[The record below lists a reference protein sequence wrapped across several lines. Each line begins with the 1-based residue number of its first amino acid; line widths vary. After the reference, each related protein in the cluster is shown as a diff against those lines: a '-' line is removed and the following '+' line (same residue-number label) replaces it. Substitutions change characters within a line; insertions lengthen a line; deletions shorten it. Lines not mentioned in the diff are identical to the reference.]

1 MESLYTFKFNHSNAL
16 QALAHGKTD
25 NINYYEARKKL
36 FNLSIMADY
45 DQLVCLPTLT
55 AIDKH
60 WYQIETARKVL
71 RQLGG
76 RALLADEV
84 GLGKTIEAGLILSEY
99 LARGMIQSLLILT
112 PASLV
117 SQWQQ
122 ELQTKFNIDTITSDD
137 KQLQLNPS
145 EFWSNNNRIIASL
158 NTAKSPKHFN
168 LVTTRNWDLVIVD
181 EAHHLKNRNTLNWK
195 LVNALNKR
203 FILMLTATPVQNSL
217 VELFNL
223 LTLLKP
229 GLLKTEAAFKKEY
242 VSSKNGRIPKNP
254 EKLRQLMR
262 EVMVRNT
269 RSLVDVQL
277 PKRFATTITVN
288 PAKSEEKLYQDLT
301 EYIRS
306 LEMGESDTE
315 KQDKLD
321 TDKSQQLAPEK
332 QDNSDNEKPQQLA
345 PEKPHK
351 LDKFSRTNLLMRAG
365 SSPQALA
372 DSLKNL
378 AKKFPSE
385 ELKTLTRRASQIK
398 QVEKAIALVDLLKK
412 STQKTIVF
420 TTHRA
425 TSAYLA
431 KTLEEAGISFAQ
443 FLGDMSLKD
452 KDAAIEAFR
461 DNVPVLLASETGGEG
476 RNIQFANAIVNY
488 DLPWNPMKIEQRI
501 GRIHR
506 IGQKQ
511 DVFIFNFCLKGSIE
525 EYILRILHDKI
536 NMFELVVGE
545 IETILGNVDDEF
557 DFSEIVIDIWLKHQA
572 KPELDTAFDNLASEL
587 IKAKDKYRETSELDE
602 QIFGEDFEA

>member
-1 MESLYTFKFNHSNAL
+1 MDSFYTFKFNPSSAL
-16 QALAHGKTD
+16 QALADGLSDKID
-25 NINYYEARKKL
+25 YYEARKKL
-36 FNLSIMADY
+36 FNLSVMADY

-117 SQWQQ
+117 SQWQL
-122 ELQTKFNIDTITSDD
+122 ELQTKFGIDTITSDD
-137 KQLQLNPS
+137 KQLQLNPD
-145 EFWSNNNRIIASL
+145 EFWRTNNRLIASL
-158 NTAKSPKHFN
+158 NTAKSAKHFN

-181 EAHHLKNRNTLNWK
+181 EAHHLKNRSTLNWK

-242 VSSKNGRIPKNP
+242 VSSKNGRVPKNP

-288 PAKSEEKLYQDLT
+288 PSKSEEKLYQDLT
-301 EYIRS
+301 EYVRS
-306 LEMGESDTE
+306 LEIGESESGKT
-315 KQDKLD
+315 Q
-321 TDKSQQLAPEK
+321 
-332 QDNSDNEKPQQLA
+332 
-345 PEKPHK
+345 K

-378 AKKFPSE
+378 AKKFPSD
-385 ELKTLTRRASQIK
+385 ELKSLTRRASQIK
-398 QVEKAIALVDLLKK
+398 QVEKAVAIVDLLKK

-425 TSAYLA
+425 TSAFLA
-431 KTLEEAGISFAQ
+431 KTLEQAGIPFAQ
-443 FLGDMSLKD
+443 FLGDMSLKE

-461 DNVPVLLASETGGEG
+461 DRIPVLLASETGGEG

-511 DVFIFNFCLKGSIE
+511 DVFIFNFCLKDSIE

-545 IETILGNVDDEF
+545 IETILGQVDEEF
-557 DFSEIVIDIWLKHQA
+557 DFSEVVIDIWLKHQA
-572 KPELDTAFDNLASEL
+572 KPELDTAFENLATEL

>member
-1 MESLYTFKFNHSNAL
+1 MDNSYNFTFNSSPAMSALTQRQHDDIKYYNARNELFKLSL
-16 QALAHGKTD
+16 
-25 NINYYEARKKL
+25 
-36 FNLSIMADY
+36 MADY
-45 DQLVCLPTLT
+45 DQLVCLPSLT
-55 AIDKH
+55 TIDKH

-84 GLGKTIEAGLILSEY
+84 GLGKTIEAGLIVSEY
-99 LARGMIQSLLILT
+99 LARGMVRSILVLT

-117 SQWQQ
+117 SQWQG
-122 ELQTKFNIDTITSDD
+122 ELATKFGISFITTDD
-137 KQLQLNPS
+137 DSRQQNT
-145 EFWSNNNRIIASL
+145 EQFWTGNQRIIASL
-158 NTAKSPKHFN
+158 HTAKSAKHYP
-168 LVTTRNWDLVIVD
+168 LVTSRNWDLVIVD

-203 FILMLTATPVQNSL
+203 FMLMLTATPVQNSL

-229 GLLKTEAAFKKEY
+229 GLLKTEADFKREY

-254 EKLRQLMR
+254 EKLRSLMR
-262 EVMVRNT
+262 EVMIRNT
-269 RSLVDVQL
+269 RSLVDVKL
-277 PKRFATTITVN
+277 PKRFATTITVT
-288 PAKSEEKLYQDLT
+288 PTESERKIYQDLSDF
-301 EYIRS
+301 IRN
-306 LEMGESDTE
+306 
-315 KQDKLD
+315 
-321 TDKSQQLAPEK
+321 
-332 QDNSDNEKPQQLA
+332 NSE
-345 PEKPHK
+345 H
-351 LDKFSRTNLLMRAG
+351 LDKFSRTSLLMRAG
-365 SSPQALA
+365 SSVNALVE
-372 DSLKNL
+372 SLKNL
-378 AKKFPSE
+378 AKKLPNE
-385 ELKTLTRRASQIK
+385 ELQSLTRRASQIK
-398 QVEKAIALVDLLKK
+398 QVEKAVVLVDLLKK
-412 STQKTIVF
+412 SSQKTIVF
-420 TTHRA
+420 TTHKA

-431 KTLEEAGISFAQ
+431 KVFTESGIQFAE
-443 FLGDMSLKD
+443 FLGDMSLKQ

-506 IGQKQ
+506 IGQTQ
-511 DVFIFNFCLKGSIE
+511 DVFIFNFCLKDSIE

-557 DFSEIVIDIWLKHQA
+557 DFGEVVMDIWLKHQSND
-572 KPELDTAFDNLASEL
+572 EINTAFNQLADHL
-587 IKAKDKYRETSELDE
+587 LKAKDKYRETQELDE

>member
-1 MESLYTFKFNHSNAL
+1 MTALKEGKYDNVASYYARNELFKLSL
-16 QALAHGKTD
+16 
-25 NINYYEARKKL
+25 
-36 FNLSIMADY
+36 MADY

-84 GLGKTIEAGLILSEY
+84 GLGKTIEAGLIVSEY
-99 LARGMIQSLLILT
+99 LARGMIQSILILT

-117 SQWQQ
+117 SQWQL
-122 ELQTKFNIDTITSDD
+122 ELASKFGISSITTDDDTR
-137 KQLQLNPS
+137 QQNPE
-145 EFWSNNNRIIASL
+145 EFWTVNQKIVASL
-158 NTAKSPKHFN
+158 NTAKSAKHFP
-168 LVTTRNWDLVIVD
+168 LVTARNWDLVIVD

-195 LVNALNKR
+195 LVNSLNKR

-229 GLLKTEAAFKKEY
+229 GLLKTEADFKREY

-254 EKLRQLMR
+254 EKLRSLMR
-262 EVMVRNT
+262 EVMIRNT

-288 PAKSEEKLYQDLT
+288 PSDSESQLYQDLSNFLR
-301 EYIRS
+301 EHSENI
-306 LEMGESDTE
+306 
-315 KQDKLD
+315 DKL
-321 TDKSQQLAPEK
+321 
-332 QDNSDNEKPQQLA
+332 
-345 PEKPHK
+345 
-351 LDKFSRTNLLMRAG
+351 SRTNLLMRAG
-365 SSPQALA
+365 SSVSALTE
-372 DSLKNL
+372 SLKNL
-378 AKKFPSE
+378 SAKLE
-385 ELKTLTRRASQIK
+385 NEQLKALIRRAGQIK
-398 QVEKAIALVDLLKK
+398 QVEKAKSLVELLKK
-412 STQKTIVF
+412 SSQKTIVF
-420 TTHRA
+420 TTHKA

-431 KTLEEAGISFAQ
+431 KTFTEAGIEFAE
-443 FLGDMSLKD
+443 FLGDMTLKQ
-452 KDAAIEAFR
+452 KDASIEAFR
-461 DNVPVLLASETGGEG
+461 DRIPVLLASETGGEG
-476 RNIQFANAIVNY
+476 RNIQFANCIVNY

-506 IGQKQ
+506 IGQTQ
-511 DVFIFNFCLKGSIE
+511 DVFIFNFCQKDSIE

-557 DFSEIVIDIWLKHQA
+557 DFGEIVMDIWLKNQSL
-572 KPELDTAFDNLASEL
+572 PELNTAFENLAENL
-587 IKAKDKYRETSELDE
+587 LKAKDKYQETQELDE
-602 QIFGEDFEA
+602 QIFGEEFEA

>member
-1 MESLYTFKFNHSNAL
+1 MTITDNFYTFKFNHSKAL
-16 QALAHGKTD
+16 QALADGQTD
-25 NINYYEARKKL
+25 KIDYYEARSKL

-99 LARGMIQSLLILT
+99 LARGMIQSLLVLT

-117 SQWQQ
+117 SQWQL
-122 ELQTKFNIDTITSDD
+122 ELKSKFSIDTVTTDD
-137 KQLQLNPS
+137 KQLQLNPE
-145 EFWSNNNRIIASL
+145 EFWQTNNRLIASL
-158 NTAKSPKHFN
+158 NTAKSAKHFN

-181 EAHHLKNRNTLNWK
+181 EAHHLKNRSTLNWK

-288 PAKSEEKLYQDLT
+288 PSTSEQKLYHELT
-301 EYIRS
+301 EYLRS
-306 LEMGESDTE
+306 LEIDASTSDSAKT
-315 KQDKLD
+315 Q
-321 TDKSQQLAPEK
+321 
-332 QDNSDNEKPQQLA
+332 
-345 PEKPHK
+345 K

-378 AKKFPSE
+378 AKKFPSD
-385 ELKTLTRRASQIK
+385 ELKALTRRASQIK
-398 QVEKAIALVDLLKK
+398 QVEKAKALVDLLKQ

-431 KTLEEAGISFAQ
+431 KTLEESGISFAQ
-443 FLGDMSLKD
+443 FLGDMSLKE

-461 DNVPVLLASETGGEG
+461 DRTPVLLASETGGEG
-476 RNIQFANAIVNY
+476 RNIQFANSIVNY

-506 IGQKQ
+506 IGQTQ
-511 DVFIFNFCLKGSIE
+511 DVFIFNFCLKDSIE

-545 IETILGNVDDEF
+545 IETILGNVDEEF
-557 DFSEIVIDIWLKHQA
+557 DFSEVVIDIWLKHQA
-572 KPELDTAFDNLASEL
+572 KPELDTAFEQLATDL

>member
-1 MESLYTFKFNHSNAL
+1 MDSLYTFKFNHSSAL
-16 QALAHGKTD
+16 QALADGQGD
-25 NINYYEARKKL
+25 DINYYYARKKL
-36 FNLSIMADY
+36 FNLSVMADY

-122 ELQTKFNIDTITSDD
+122 ELQTKFSIDTVTTDD
-137 KQLQLNPS
+137 KQLQLNPD
-145 EFWSNNNRIIASL
+145 EFWSTNNRLIASL
-158 NTAKSPKHFN
+158 NTAKSAKHFN
-168 LVTTRNWDLVIVD
+168 LVTTRSWDLVIVD
-181 EAHHLKNRNTLNWK
+181 EAHHLKNRSTLNWK

-242 VSSKNGRIPKNP
+242 VSSKNGRVPKNP

-277 PKRFATTITVN
+277 PKRFATTITVS
-288 PAKSEEKLYQDLT
+288 PSKSEEKLYQDLT
-301 EYIRS
+301 EYVRS
-306 LEMGESDTE
+306 LEIGESDTA
-315 KQDKLD
+315 KTQ
-321 TDKSQQLAPEK
+321 
-332 QDNSDNEKPQQLA
+332 
-345 PEKPHK
+345 K

-378 AKKFPSE
+378 AKKFPSD
-385 ELKTLTRRASQIK
+385 ELKTLTRRAAQVK
-398 QVEKAIALVDLLKK
+398 QVEKAASLVDLLKK

-443 FLGDMSLKD
+443 FLGDMSLKE

-461 DNVPVLLASETGGEG
+461 DRVPVLLASETGGEG

-506 IGQKQ
+506 IGQTQ
-511 DVFIFNFCLKGSIE
+511 DVFIFNFCLKDSIE
-525 EYILRILHDKI
+525 EYILKILHDKI

-545 IETILGNVDDEF
+545 IETILGNVDEEF
-557 DFSEIVIDIWLKHQA
+557 DFSEVVIDIWLKHQA
-572 KPELDTAFDNLASEL
+572 KPELDTAFENLASEL

>member
-1 MESLYTFKFNHSNAL
+1 MTALKEGQHDDIAYYYARNGLFKLSL
-16 QALAHGKTD
+16 
-25 NINYYEARKKL
+25 
-36 FNLSIMADY
+36 MADY

-84 GLGKTIEAGLILSEY
+84 GLGKTIEAGLIVSEY
-99 LARGMIQSLLILT
+99 LARGMVQSILILT

-117 SQWQQ
+117 SQWQL
-122 ELQTKFNIDTITSDD
+122 ELASKFGIPSITTDD
-137 KQLQLNPS
+137 ESRQQNPE
-145 EFWSNNNRIIASL
+145 EFWTANQKIVASL
-158 NTAKSPKHFN
+158 NTAKSAKHFP
-168 LVTTRNWDLVIVD
+168 LVTARNWDLVIVD

-195 LVNALNKR
+195 LVNSLNKR

-229 GLLKTEAAFKKEY
+229 GLLKTEADFKREY

-254 EKLRQLMR
+254 EKLRSLMR
-262 EVMVRNT
+262 EVMIRNT

-288 PAKSEEKLYQDLT
+288 PSDSESKLYQDLSNFLR
-301 EYIRS
+301 EHSENI
-306 LEMGESDTE
+306 
-315 KQDKLD
+315 DKL
-321 TDKSQQLAPEK
+321 
-332 QDNSDNEKPQQLA
+332 
-345 PEKPHK
+345 
-351 LDKFSRTNLLMRAG
+351 SRTNLLMRAG
-365 SSPQALA
+365 SSVSALTE
-372 DSLKNL
+372 SLKNL
-378 AKKFPSE
+378 SAKLE
-385 ELKTLTRRASQIK
+385 NEQLKALIRRAEQIK
-398 QVEKAIALVDLLKK
+398 QVEKAKSLVELLKK
-412 STQKTIVF
+412 SSQKTIVF
-420 TTHRA
+420 TTHKA

-431 KTLEEAGISFAQ
+431 KTFTEEGIEFAE
-443 FLGDMSLKD
+443 FLGDMTLKQ
-452 KDAAIEAFR
+452 KDASIEAFR
-461 DNVPVLLASETGGEG
+461 DRIPVLLASETGGEG
-476 RNIQFANAIVNY
+476 RNIQFANCIVNY

-506 IGQKQ
+506 IGQTQ
-511 DVFIFNFCLKGSIE
+511 DVFIFNFCQKDSIE

-557 DFSEIVIDIWLKHQA
+557 DFGEIVMDIWLKNQSL
-572 KPELDTAFDNLASEL
+572 PELDTAFENLAENL
-587 IKAKDKYRETSELDE
+587 LKAKDKYQESQELDE
-602 QIFGEDFEA
+602 QIFGEEFEA

>member
-1 MESLYTFKFNHSNAL
+1 MDSLYTFKFNHSSAL
-16 QALAHGKTD
+16 QALADGLCD
-25 NINYYEARKKL
+25 NLDYYEARKKL
-36 FNLSIMADY
+36 FSLSVMADY

-122 ELQTKFNIDTITSDD
+122 ELQTKFGIDTTTTDD
-137 KQLQLNPS
+137 KQLQLNPN
-145 EFWSNNNRIIASL
+145 EFWSTNNRLIASL
-158 NTAKSPKHFN
+158 NTAKSAKHFN
-168 LVTTRNWDLVIVD
+168 LVTTRSWDLVIVD
-181 EAHHLKNRNTLNWK
+181 EAHHLKNRSTLNWK

-242 VSSKNGRIPKNP
+242 VSSKNGRVPKNP

-277 PKRFATTITVN
+277 PKRFATTITVS
-288 PAKSEEKLYQDLT
+288 PSKSEEKLYQDLT
-301 EYIRS
+301 EYVRS
-306 LEMGESDTE
+306 LEIGESDTA
-315 KQDKLD
+315 KTQ
-321 TDKSQQLAPEK
+321 
-332 QDNSDNEKPQQLA
+332 
-345 PEKPHK
+345 K

-378 AKKFPSE
+378 AKKFPSD

-398 QVEKAIALVDLLKK
+398 QVEKALALVDLLKK

-425 TSAYLA
+425 TSTYLA

-443 FLGDMSLKD
+443 FLGDMSLKE
-452 KDAAIEAFR
+452 KDAAIEDFR
-461 DNVPVLLASETGGEG
+461 DRVPVLLASETGGEG

-511 DVFIFNFCLKGSIE
+511 DVFIFNFCLKDSIE
-525 EYILRILHDKI
+525 EYILKILHDKI

-545 IETILGNVDDEF
+545 IETILGNVDEEF
-557 DFSEIVIDIWLKHQA
+557 DFSEVVIDIWLKHQA
-572 KPELDTAFDNLASEL
+572 KPELDTAFENLATEL
-587 IKAKDKYRETSELDE
+587 IKAKDKYRETSVLDE